1 MELLQRSLFR
11 KIRCTKARRIA
22 TKYLVID
29 TEKKVTY
36 ETLDGCI
43 CHSEISTVRLTDW
56 SQLGVD
62 Y

>member
-1 MELLQRSLFR
+1 MTYYDKVPGDRHGK
-11 KIRCTKARRIA
+11 KI
-22 TKYLVID
+22 VF
-29 TEKKVTY
+29 

-56 SQLGVD
+56 SQLTVA